1 MADLFLYV
9 VMALLATGVGF
20 WLVVT
25 MLLTGMLLRQVLR
38 AARWAAGLVRTVV
51 ARPRTGGAR

>member
-25 MLLTGMLLRQVLR
+25 VLLTGMLLRQLVR
-38 AARWAAGLVRTVV
+38 AARWAAGLVRH
-51 ARPRTGGAR
+51 AAARTGGAL